1 MTLRLVSR
9 ERYNDLKRS
18 HRAGGYVVQSVI
30 VIAVTTA
37 LDQFEADAPNRFNVF
52 ASACLAELFVK
63 IAYMH
68 L

>member
-9 ERYNDLKRS
+9 ERYNYLKHS
-18 HRAGGYVVQSVI
+18 PRAGGYVVPNVI